1 LFESDL
7 RVAKLDGLRA
17 DLAAAHPDISFTT
30 DYGNADVAVVFLNP
44 FTGDYFQSTGL
55 LDLEI
60 HEATNVNLAKIKQ
73 IRAAVPQLV
82 IGLNVILPWLLGN
95 VEPLADGL
103 VAGFDTRTEALFE
116 VIVGNVAPSGRLP
129 LTFPRDSDAIAVDES
144 GICASPNDVPGYDK
158 ETYMEGRPYVYVD
171 SDGNNYRLGHG
182 LSYR

>member
-1 LFESDL
+1 
-7 RVAKLDGLRA
+7 
-17 DLAAAHPDISFTT
+17 
-30 DYGNADVAVVFLNP
+30 
-44 FTGDYFQSTGL
+44 
-55 LDLEI
+55 
-60 HEATNVNLAKIKQ
+60 
-73 IRAAVPQLV
+73 VPQLV